1 MRSLPL
7 TRRAF
12 LRSSAFTGVTLAL
25 SSSSGNATQAH
36 SPSGATAA
44 AWLNPPKRWKL
55 EESSLICSADP
66 KTDFWRKTY
75 YGYITD
81 NGHFYYRR
89 ASGDFTTTVKVSG
102 QYQDLYDQAGLMVRV
117 DAENWM
123 KCGIEFVDSHQN
135 MSIVY
140 TRDFSSW
147 VTGRL
152 PDGTSSLWLKAVRK
166 GPALDIFHSLDGR
179 NFVESGVGY
188 LSEAKSVMVG
198 PMFAAPEGKGFEVRF
213 DDWTLEPGS

>member
-36 SPSGATAA
+36 SPSGATAE

-66 KTDFWRKTY
+66 KTDFWRKTF

-89 ASGDFTTTVKVSG
+89 ASGDFITTVKVSG
-102 QYQDLYDQAGLMVRV
+102 KISRSVRS
-117 DAENWM
+117 
-123 KCGIEFVDSHQN
+123 G
-135 MSIVY
+135 
-140 TRDFSSW
+140 W
-147 VTGRL
+147 V
-152 PDGTSSLWLKAVRK
+152 DGTSRRRELDEMRHRIRGQPPEHEHRLHSRFLKLGHGSASR
-166 GPALDIFHSLDGR
+166 R
-179 NFVESGVGY
+179 NLEPLVEGGAQGARVGY
-188 LSEAKSVMVG
+188 ISFSRRPQLRRVRCGISQRG
-198 PMFAAPEGKGFEVRF
+198 EVRNGG
-213 DDWTLEPGS
+213 TNVRRTGGQRV

>member
-66 KTDFWRKTY
+66 KTDFWRKTF

-81 NGHFYYRR
+81 NGHFYYRPTT
-89 ASGDFTTTVKVSG
+89 GDFSTQVKFTA
-102 QYQDLYDQAGLMVRV
+102 QYRDLYDQAGLMVRT

-123 KCGIEFVDSHQN
+123 KCGVEFVDGRRN

-140 TRDFSSW
+140 TREYSSW
-147 VTGRL
+147 ATGRL
-152 PDGTSSLWLKAVRK
+152 PAGTSS
-166 GPALDIFHSLDGR
+166 
-179 NFVESGVGY
+179 
-188 LSEAKSVMVG
+188 
-198 PMFAAPEGKGFEVRF
+198 
-213 DDWTLEPGS
+213 